1 MRIGAVFPQTEIGN
15 DPIVIRDYAQA
26 IEGMGFTHTL
36 AYDHVLGASTAARP
50 NWRGPYTSD
59 TPFHEPFVL
68 FGYLAGLTQRL
79 ELVTGVLVLP
89 QRQTALVAKQAAQT
103 DWLAPGGVRLGVGL
117 GWNESEYRALGVP
130 FARRGARI
138 EEQVEL
144 LRSLWSAPSVT
155 ARTSVEEFDGVGLA
169 PRPRREIPVWLAGKA
184 PAALARV
191 GRIADGWVPLEK
203 PGAEAAAR
211 LEAVRRA
218 AREAGRGAA
227 EIGVE
232 PRIRVPGRPAN
243 ELAAEI
249 GFWIDHGASHLSF
262 STMDSGLRSVAEHLR
277 HLESA
282 LSTVSRG
289 G

>member
-1 MRIGAVFPQTEIGN
+1 MRIGAVFPQY
-15 DPIVIRDYAQA
+15 DVLRDAA
-26 IEGMGFTHTL
+26 DIAEFARGVEGLGLDHL
-36 AYDHVLGASTAARP
+36 LVYDHVLGVDPAVRP
-50 NWRGPYTSD
+50 EWTHHYRNDSE
-59 TPFHEPFVL
+59 FHEPFVL
-68 FGYLAGLTQRL
+68 FGYLAAVCRL

-89 QRQTALVAKQAAQT
+89 QRQTALVAKQAAQA
-103 DWLAPGGVRLGVGL
+103 DWLAAGGVRLGVGL
-117 GWNESEYRALGVP
+117 GWNECEYRALGVP

-155 ARTSVEEFDGVGLA
+155 ARTSEEELDGVGLA
-169 PRPRREIPVWLAGKA
+169 PRPRREVPVWLAGKA

-191 GRIADGWVPLEK
+191 GRIADGWFPLEK
-203 PGAEAAAR
+203 PGAEAAAH

-218 AREAGRGAA
+218 AREAGRDAA

-232 PRIRVPGRPAN
+232 PRIRVPGRPAD

-262 STMDSGLRSVAEHLR
+262 STMGAGLRSVAEHLR
-277 HLESA
+277 HLERA
-282 LSTVSRG
+282 LRTVSRG

>member
-1 MRIGAVFPQTEIGN
+1 MGAVFPQYDVLREAADIAEFARG
-15 DPIVIRDYAQA
+15 V
-26 IEGMGFTHTL
+26 EGLGLDHL
-36 AYDHVLGASTAARP
+36 LVYDHVLGVDPAVRP
-50 NWRGPYTSD
+50 EWNHLYRNDSE
-59 TPFHEPFVL
+59 FHEPFVL
-68 FGYLAGLTQRL
+68 FGYLAAVCRL

-191 GRIADGWVPLEK
+191 GRIADGWFPLEK

>member
-1 MRIGAVFPQTEIGN
+1 MRIGAVFPQY
-15 DPIVIRDYAQA
+15 DVLRDAA
-26 IEGMGFTHTL
+26 DIAEFARGVEGLGMDHL
-36 AYDHVLGASTAARP
+36 LVYDHVIGVDPAVRP
-50 NWRGPYTSD
+50 EWTHLYRNDSE
-59 TPFHEPFVL
+59 FHEPFVL
-68 FGYLAGLTQRL
+68 FGYLGAVCRL

-89 QRQTALVAKQAAQT
+89 QRQTALVAKQAAQA
-103 DWLAPGGVRLGVGL
+103 DWLAAGGVRLGVGL

-130 FARRGARI
+130 FARRGARL

-155 ARTSVEEFDGVGLA
+155 ARTSVEELDGVGLA

-184 PAALARV
+184 SAALARV
-191 GRIADGWVPLEK
+191 GRIADGWFPLEK

-218 AREAGRGAA
+218 AREAERDPA

-232 PRIRVPGRPAN
+232 PRIRVPGRPAD

-262 STMDSGLRSVAEHLR
+262 TTMDAGLGSVAEHLR

-289 G
+289 R

>member
-1 MRIGAVFPQTEIGN
+1 MGAVFPQY
-15 DPIVIRDYAQA
+15 DVLRDAA
-26 IEGMGFTHTL
+26 DIAEFARGVEELGLDHL
-36 AYDHVLGASTAARP
+36 LVYDHVLGVDPAVRP
-50 NWRGPYTSD
+50 EWNHLYRNDSE
-59 TPFHEPFVL
+59 FHEPFVL
-68 FGYLAGLTQRL
+68 FGYLAAVCRL

-191 GRIADGWVPLEK
+191 GRIADGWFPLEK

>member
-1 MRIGAVFPQTEIGN
+1 MRMGAVFPQY
-15 DPIVIRDYAQA
+15 DVLRDAA
-26 IEGMGFTHTL
+26 DIAEFARGVEELGLDHL
-36 AYDHVLGASTAARP
+36 LVYDHVLGVDPAVRP
-50 NWRGPYTSD
+50 EWNHLYRNDSE
-59 TPFHEPFVL
+59 FHEPFVL
-68 FGYLAGLTQRL
+68 FGYLAAVCRL

-191 GRIADGWVPLEK
+191 GRIADGWFPLEK

>member
-1 MRIGAVFPQTEIGN
+1 MRIGAVFPQY
-15 DPIVIRDYAQA
+15 DVLRDAA
-26 IEGMGFTHTL
+26 DIAEFARGVEGLGLDHL
-36 AYDHVLGASTAARP
+36 LVYDHVLGVDPAVRP
-50 NWRGPYTSD
+50 EWTHLYRNDSE
-59 TPFHEPFVL
+59 FHEPFVL
-68 FGYLAGLTQRL
+68 FGYLAAVCRL

-89 QRQTALVAKQAAQT
+89 QRQTALVAKQAAQA
-103 DWLAPGGVRLGVGL
+103 DWLAAGGVRLGVGL

-169 PRPRREIPVWLAGKA
+169 PRPRREIPVWLAGRA

-191 GRIADGWVPLEK
+191 GRIADGWFPLEK

-218 AREAGRGAA
+218 AREAGRDAA

-232 PRIRVPGRPAN
+232 PRIRVPGRPVD

-262 STMDSGLRSVAEHLR
+262 STMDAGLRSVAEHLR